1 MKDLNYASTIA
12 APSAAGNSN
21 FATWD
26 LGARLAS
33 TVGGGGDEIPG
44 RHVELVITTPAI
56 AALADTKNLTFV
68 LNHCDTS
75 GGTYT
80 DSGVRYVLTGAG
92 GAGVAAARARLRL
105 HPGTK
110 RYLKLNV
117 ALDSAGG
124 SITGSN
130 LTAELDFVY

>member
-1 MKDLNYASTIA
+1 MKDLNFYSAVA
-12 APSAAGNSN
+12 APAAAANSN

-26 LGARLAS
+26 LGTRV
-33 TVGGGGDEIPG
+33 TGDEIAG
-44 RHVELVITTPAI
+44 RYIELVITSPLM
-56 AALADTKNLTFV
+56 AALVDTKNLTFV

-80 DSGVRYVLTGAG
+80 DSGVRHVLTGAG
-92 GAGVAAARARLRL
+92 GAGVAAAVTRLRL

-110 RYLKLNV
+110 RYLKLNM

-124 SITGSN
+124 TLASDII
-130 LTAELDFVY
+130 AELNFVY